1 MGYNEGGRGRL
12 ILSRAPREGMKY
24 LNKKCDGGSGRNGRR
39 NVSLARI
46 IPVIEVP
53 LHFRTR
59 IATPRLNAPWEGV
72 ADGASGFHGN
82 AASTAPTLRT
92 GVVPTRVESVAA
104 RDSGGSSDGGAA
116 GTKGDGG
123 NRPSRT
129 VTVGASPFDA
139 AR

>member
-1 MGYNEGGRGRL
+1 
-12 ILSRAPREGMKY
+12 MKR
-24 LNKKCDGGSGRNGRR
+24 LNKKCDGRSGSSGRR

-53 LHFRTR
+53 LHFRAR

-104 RDSGGSSDGGAA
+104 RDGGGSSDGGAA
-116 GTKGDGG
+116 GAKGDG
-123 NRPSRT
+123 NRPSGT

>member
-1 MGYNEGGRGRL
+1 MQERVLGEDN
-12 ILSRAPREGMKY
+12 SRYR
-24 LNKKCDGGSGRNGRR
+24 ST
-39 NVSLARI
+39 
-46 IPVIEVP
+46 

-92 GVVPTRVESVAA
+92 EVVPTRVESVAA
-104 RDSGGSSDGGAA
+104 RDGGGSSDGGAT
-116 GTKGDGG
+116 GTKGDG
-123 NRPSRT
+123 NRPSGT

-139 AR
+139 APVVRTSLRGDRKEIS